1 MRWAWA
7 RVLTLGL
14 GLVALGWVG
23 CRPEVSRDA
32 VPLPVRTV
40 AVQDADEASGQGGTA
55 YLATV
60 KGRHQI
66 TLSFKVSG
74 IVELVGP
81 GVGLPD
87 WQEGAWVEKG
97 RLLAQL
103 KPTDFLS
110 ASNSAAAQADL
121 DRTQYERTSRL
132 LQDGAASQ
140 QEYDRALAARRASEA
155 VLEGRRQDL
164 LDSRMLAPWDG
175 TILERRVN
183 AGETVGAGQPVL
195 VLADLTEVEVEVGVP
210 DRLVGLLRVGDEV
223 SMAFSALGGESFVG
237 RIHEVGVAVRDGGRL
252 FRVLLRVPNREGRL
266 RPGMTASVALEP
278 RDQQRS
284 GVVVPLSALVARR
297 GRELAVWVVD
307 GGVARERAVRVGD
320 LMRSSVLVTE
330 GLSVGERVV
339 VSGATLLHE
348 GMAVV
353 PVEVLVE
360 ADGWSPP

>member
-1 MRWAWA
+1 M
-7 RVLTLGL
+7 LGL
-14 GLVALGWVG
+14 ALGLIGWVG
-23 CRPEVSRDA
+23 CRPEMRRDA

-40 AVQDADEASGQGGTA
+40 TVQKVEEGSGLGGTA

-60 KGRHQI
+60 RGRHQI
-66 TLSFKVSG
+66 TLSFKVTG

-81 GVGLPD
+81 GLGLPD
-87 WQEGAWVEKG
+87 WQEGARVEKG
-97 RLLAQL
+97 QLLAQL

-110 ASNSAAAQADL
+110 ASNSAAAQAEL

-140 QEYDRALAARRASEA
+140 QEYDRALAARRASAA

-175 TILERRVN
+175 TLLERRVN

-210 DRLVGLLRVGDEV
+210 DRLVGRLRVGDEV
-223 SMAFSALGGESFVG
+223 PMAFSALGGESFVG

-266 RPGMTASVALEP
+266 RPGMTASVSLEP
-278 RDQQRS
+278 RDHVPS
-284 GVVVPLSALVARR
+284 GVLVPLSALVARR
-297 GRELAVWVVD
+297 GRDLSVWVVD
-307 GGVARERAVRVGD
+307 GGVVREREVQVGE
-320 LMRSSVLVTE
+320 LMRSSVLVKE
-330 GLSVGERVV
+330 GLSAGERVV

-348 GMAVV
+348 GAEVA
-353 PVEVLVE
+353 PVEVSLEV
-360 ADGWSPP
+360 DGWGRP